1 MTTESAFIELLRSI
15 ATDPAARGLN
25 DDAAVIKIGT
35 DTLII
40 THDMMVEGVHWL
52 HDANPADV
60 AWKLVA
66 TNLSDLAAKG
76 ARPVGVMLGYMLAN
90 DDWDA
95 AFANGLGDALAHY
108 EVPLLGG
115 DTTKAIGNL
124 DARCVA
130 MTALGLATTAI
141 IPARNGAQSGDALYV
156 VGALGDAKA
165 GYELARQGIAEP
177 ASLLSAF
184 NRPTA
189 LVSAG
194 QVLAPLVHAMMDVS
208 DGLLIDAQR
217 MAAASGL
224 AINIDL
230 SAIALSVEFVA
241 QHGDTRESRIDAAT
255 WGDDYALLFAGPAD
269 AIWPVDAVAIGQ
281 FSHRLEQG
289 SRSEQGL
296 EQGPEQGLSLHHDG
310 EAIALPDRLGFEH
323 SC

>member
-1 MTTESAFIELLRSI
+1 MRGI
-15 ATDPAARGLN
+15 ATDPVARGLH
-25 DDAAVIKIGT
+25 DDAAVIAIGSEN
-35 DTLII
+35 LIV
-40 THDMMVEGVHWL
+40 THDMMVEGVHWM

-76 ARPVGVMLGYMLAN
+76 ARPVGVMLGYMLGN

-95 AFANGLGDALAHY
+95 AFARGLKDALAHY
-108 EVPLLGG
+108 QVPLLGG

-124 DARCVA
+124 DARSIG

-141 IPARNGAQSGDALYV
+141 IPARNGAQDGDILYV

-165 GYELARQGIAEP
+165 GYELAQIGIAEP

-184 NRPTA
+184 NRPVA

-194 QVLAPLVHAMMDVS
+194 QALAPLAHAMMDVS

-217 MAAASGL
+217 MAMASGL
-224 AINIDL
+224 SLNIELDKITLSDAYVAAHGDDL
-230 SAIALSVEFVA
+230 S
-241 QHGDTRESRIDAAT
+241 SRIGAAT

-269 AIWPVDAVAIGQ
+269 IVWPVDAGAIGQ
-281 FSHRLEQG
+281 FSHRQDIEL
-289 SRSEQGL
+289 GL
-296 EQGPEQGLSLHHDG
+296 PAGLTLHYDG
-310 EAIALPDRLGFEH
+310 EEIALPDRLGFEH